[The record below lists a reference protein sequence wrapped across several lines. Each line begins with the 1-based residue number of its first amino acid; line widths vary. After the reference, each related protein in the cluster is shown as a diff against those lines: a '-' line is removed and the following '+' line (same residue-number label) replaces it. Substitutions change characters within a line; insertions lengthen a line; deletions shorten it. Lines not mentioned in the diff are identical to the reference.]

1 MCFGNDT
8 NKTAA
13 SSDRYITPAQ
23 VAKILHVSPAHAT
36 LLMKSGF
43 IKSVKKDGR
52 WMASL
57 TDIQIHAQER
67 KRMLKANRKAISS
80 RNSDIETQLAKTK
93 NQALRSYL
101 ASLEE

>member
-1 MCFGNDT
+1 
-8 NKTAA
+8 
-13 SSDRYITPAQ
+13 
-23 VAKILHVSPAHAT
+23 
-36 LLMKSGF
+36 
-43 IKSVKKDGR
+43 
-52 WMASL
+52 MASL